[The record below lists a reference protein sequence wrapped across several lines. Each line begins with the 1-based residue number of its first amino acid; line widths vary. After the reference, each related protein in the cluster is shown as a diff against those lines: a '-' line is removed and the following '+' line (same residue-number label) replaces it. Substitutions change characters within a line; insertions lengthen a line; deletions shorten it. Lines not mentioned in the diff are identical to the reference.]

1 MDNPDGLPGDAGATS
16 ALFQASSGV
25 SPIIGTANVCLALG
39 TSLGLKICLAKAL
52 RAKISGSSGISPWK
66 LPFKEVIY
74 VRGHKNRWQT
84 VSCCRWR
91 KN

>member
-1 MDNPDGLPGDAGATS
+1 MDNPDGLPGDAGVTS
-16 ALFQASSGV
+16 ALFQALSWVLS
-25 SPIIGTANVCLALG
+25 IIGKANVCVALG
-39 TSLGLKICLAKAL
+39 ARLGLKICLGKAL
-52 RAKISGSSGISPWK
+52 RAKISGSLGISPWK

>member
-1 MDNPDGLPGDAGATS
+1 MEIRMGYLAKPGDKCT
-16 ALFQASSGV
+16 FQALSWGRS
-25 SPIIGTANVCLALG
+25 IIGKANVCVALG
-39 TSLGLKICLAKAL
+39 PCLDLRICWVNAL
-52 RAKISGSSGISPWK
+52 RAKISGSLGISPWK

>member
-1 MDNPDGLPGDAGATS
+1 LM
-16 ALFQASSGV
+16 
-25 SPIIGTANVCLALG
+25 
-39 TSLGLKICLAKAL
+39 ICLDKAL
-52 RAKISGSSGISPWK
+52 RAKISGSLGISPWK

>member
-1 MDNPDGLPGDAGATS
+1 MEYPAGLPGWAE
-16 ALFQASSGV
+16 SGKDEGGTHFECAH
-25 SPIIGTANVCLALG
+25 IIGTAFVSPALRDRRG
-39 TSLGLKICLAKAL
+39 CRICLMGFD
-52 RAKISGSSGISPWK
+52 RARIFGSLGISPWK

-84 VSCCRWR
+84 IQSCCWR

>member
-1 MDNPDGLPGDAGATS
+1 MENPAGLPGYAGAAKTPMKG
-16 ALFQASSGV
+16 ALQSERIIGKPMLYVALGV
-25 SPIIGTANVCLALG
+25 SV
-39 TSLGLKICLAKAL
+39 GLVICQVGPVH
-52 RAKISGSSGISPWK
+52 AKISGSLGISPWK